1 MELPAARAEQ
11 HPRRRGGGGW
21 TRVLGRNRAA
31 KVVVSD
37 ALVCATTRADRLY
50 GAGRVSV
57 HWRTHDE
64 HEKSTVWVLLGYL
77 QRGVSER
84 QVSLRGVCWL
94 FTYAVSVEG
103 APPVA
108 HKYPRKSIACV
119 ALY

>member
-57 HWRTHDE
+57 HWSTHDE
-64 HEKSTVWVLLGYL
+64 HGKSTVYVGAIRLPATWRKRETSQLAGSVLVVYITSVWREPPL
-77 QRGVSER
+77 
-84 QVSLRGVCWL
+84 SLAN
-94 FTYAVSVEG
+94 TPEKA
-103 APPVA
+103 
-108 HKYPRKSIACV
+108 
-119 ALY
+119 